1 MKKEWLKDIV
11 LISAGAFIYAFGVN
25 YFFVANK
32 LADGGIAGISVIL
45 HYLFNF
51 NISTTYLV
59 LNVPLVIM
67 GYKLIGGKFIVKTF
81 YGTAMTSLAFRV
93 FQNYLGP
100 MDDKLIASIFGGLII
115 GIGLGTIFVG
125 GGSSGGAD
133 ILVKILN
140 KYFDIPVGKAFLA
153 LDSFVLS
160 ALGILFGRDIFM
172 YTLVGLFISTKAIDF
187 IQDGVD
193 KAKALMIISDKSE
206 EIKNEIMKQTG
217 RGVTI
222 INARGG
228 YTNDNKEVLY
238 CILGRY
244 EVTTVKRIVKNID
257 RKAFMSISEIC
268 VLGEGFK
275 DLGKYYKKC
284 ILYGES
290 YK

>member
-1 MKKEWLKDIV
+1 MKKEWLKDIA

-67 GYKLIGGKFIVKTF
+67 GYKLIGGKFIIKTF

-257 RKAFMSISEIC
+257 RKAFMSISEVSE

-275 DLGKYYKKC
+275 DLGK
-284 ILYGES
+284 
-290 YK
+290 

>member
-228 YTNDNKEVLY
+228 YTNDNKEILY

-257 RKAFMSISEIC
+257 RKAFMSISEVSE

-275 DLGKYYKKC
+275 DLGK
-284 ILYGES
+284 
-290 YK
+290 

>member
-93 FQNYLGP
+93 FQNYLGS

-257 RKAFMSISEIC
+257 RKAFMSISEVSE

-275 DLGKYYKKC
+275 DLGK
-284 ILYGES
+284 
-290 YK
+290 

>member
-51 NISTTYLV
+51 NISMTYLV

-193 KAKALMIISDKSE
+193 KAKALMIISNKSE

-257 RKAFMSISEIC
+257 RKAFMSISEVSE

-275 DLGKYYKKC
+275 DLGK
-284 ILYGES
+284 
-290 YK
+290 

>member
-1 MKKEWLKDIV
+1 MKKEWLKDIA

-67 GYKLIGGKFIVKTF
+67 GYKLIGGKFIIKTF

-153 LDSFVLS
+153 LDFFVLS

-228 YTNDNKEVLY
+228 YTNDNKEILY

-257 RKAFMSISEIC
+257 RKAFMSISEVSE

-275 DLGKYYKKC
+275 DLGK
-284 ILYGES
+284 
-290 YK
+290 

>member
-244 EVTTVKRIVKNID
+244 EVTTVKRIIKNID
-257 RKAFMSISEIC
+257 RKAFMSISEVSE

-275 DLGKYYKKC
+275 DLGK
-284 ILYGES
+284 
-290 YK
+290 

>member
-1 MKKEWLKDIV
+1 MKKEWLKDIA
-11 LISAGAFIYAFGVN
+11 LISVGAFIYAFGVN

-67 GYKLIGGKFIVKTF
+67 GYKLIGGKFIIKTF

-257 RKAFMSISEIC
+257 RKAFMSISEVSE

-275 DLGKYYKKC
+275 DLGK
-284 ILYGES
+284 
-290 YK
+290 

>member
-1 MKKEWLKDIV
+1 MTEGFMKKEWLKDIV

-67 GYKLIGGKFIVKTF
+67 GYKLIGGKFIIKTF

-244 EVTTVKRIVKNID
+244 EVTTVKRIIKNID
-257 RKAFMSISEIC
+257 RKAFMSISEVSE

-275 DLGKYYKKC
+275 DLGK
-284 ILYGES
+284 
-290 YK
+290 

>member
-1 MKKEWLKDIV
+1 MKKEWLKDIA

-67 GYKLIGGKFIVKTF
+67 GYKLIGGKFIIKTF

-228 YTNDNKEVLY
+228 YTNDSKEVLY

-257 RKAFMSISEIC
+257 RKAFMSVSEVSE

-275 DLGKYYKKC
+275 DLGK
-284 ILYGES
+284 
-290 YK
+290 

>member
-59 LNVPLVIM
+59 LNVPLIIM
-67 GYKLIGGKFIVKTF
+67 GYKLIGGKFIIKTF

-153 LDSFVLS
+153 LDFFVLS

-257 RKAFMSISEIC
+257 RKAFMSISEVSE

-275 DLGKYYKKC
+275 DLGK
-284 ILYGES
+284 
-290 YK
+290 

>member
-1 MKKEWLKDIV
+1 MKKEWLKDIA

-153 LDSFVLS
+153 LDFFVLS

-244 EVTTVKRIVKNID
+244 EVTTVKRIIKNID
-257 RKAFMSISEIC
+257 RKAFMSISEVSE

-275 DLGKYYKKC
+275 DLGK
-284 ILYGES
+284 
-290 YK
+290 

>member
-153 LDSFVLS
+153 LDFFVLS

-228 YTNDNKEVLY
+228 YTNDSKEVLY

-257 RKAFMSISEIC
+257 RKAFMSISEVSE

-275 DLGKYYKKC
+275 DLGK
-284 ILYGES
+284 
-290 YK
+290 

>member
-1 MKKEWLKDIV
+1 MKKEWLKDIA
-11 LISAGAFIYAFGVN
+11 LISVGAFIYAFGVN

-67 GYKLIGGKFIVKTF
+67 GYKLIGGKFIIKTF

-228 YTNDNKEVLY
+228 YTNDSKEILY

-257 RKAFMSISEIC
+257 KKAFMSVSEVSE

-275 DLGKYYKKC
+275 DLGK
-284 ILYGES
+284 
-290 YK
+290 

>member
-1 MKKEWLKDIV
+1 MKKEWLKDIA
-11 LISAGAFIYAFGVN
+11 LISVGAFIYAFGVN

-67 GYKLIGGKFIVKTF
+67 GYKLIGGKFIIKTF

-228 YTNDNKEVLY
+228 YTNDSKEILY

-257 RKAFMSISEIC
+257 RKAFMSVSEVSE

-275 DLGKYYKKC
+275 DITK
-284 ILYGES
+284 
-290 YK
+290 

>member
-51 NISTTYLV
+51 NISMTYLV

-67 GYKLIGGKFIVKTF
+67 GYKLIGGKFIIKTF

-257 RKAFMSISEIC
+257 RKAFMSISEVSE

-275 DLGKYYKKC
+275 DLGK
-284 ILYGES
+284 
-290 YK
+290 

>member
-1 MKKEWLKDIV
+1 MKKEWLKDIA

-67 GYKLIGGKFIVKTF
+67 GYKLIGGKFIIKTF

-153 LDSFVLS
+153 LDFFVLS

-257 RKAFMSISEIC
+257 RKAFMSISEVSE

-275 DLGKYYKKC
+275 DLGK
-284 ILYGES
+284 
-290 YK
+290 

>member
-67 GYKLIGGKFIVKTF
+67 GYKLIGGKFIIKTF

-153 LDSFVLS
+153 LDFFVLS
-160 ALGILFGRDIFM
+160 ALGILFGIDIFM
-172 YTLVGLFISTKAIDF
+172 YTLVGLFISTIAIYF
-187 IQDGVD
+187 ILDCVD
-193 KAKALMIISDKSE
+193 KAKAMMIISEKSE
-206 EIKNEIMKQTG
+206 EGLYNGIKMMLDSNELFRSYQEKAQI
-217 RGVTI
+217 RGDSFSTK
-222 INARGG
+222 N
-228 YTNDNKEVLY
+228 TVLAVQE
-238 CILGRY
+238 LFEELWEKG
-244 EVTTVKRIVKNID
+244 
-257 RKAFMSISEIC
+257 
-268 VLGEGFK
+268 
-275 DLGKYYKKC
+275 
-284 ILYGES
+284 
-290 YK
+290 

>member
-1 MKKEWLKDIV
+1 MKKEWLKDIA

-153 LDSFVLS
+153 LDFFVLS

-257 RKAFMSISEIC
+257 RKAFMSISEVSE

-275 DLGKYYKKC
+275 DLGK
-284 ILYGES
+284 
-290 YK
+290 

>member
-1 MKKEWLKDIV
+1 MKKEWLKDIA
-11 LISAGAFIYAFGVN
+11 LISVGAFIYAFGVN

-67 GYKLIGGKFIVKTF
+67 GYKLIGGKFIIKTF

-217 RGVTI
+217 RGW
-222 INARGG
+222 
-228 YTNDNKEVLY
+228 
-238 CILGRY
+238 
-244 EVTTVKRIVKNID
+244 
-257 RKAFMSISEIC
+257 M
-268 VLGEGFK
+268 
-275 DLGKYYKKC
+275 
-284 ILYGES
+284 
-290 YK
+290 

>member
-1 MKKEWLKDIV
+1 MKKEWLKDIA
-11 LISAGAFIYAFGVN
+11 LISVGAFIYAFGVN

-67 GYKLIGGKFIVKTF
+67 GYKLIGGKFIIKTF

-206 EIKNEIMKQTG
+206 EIRNEIMKQTG

-228 YTNDNKEVLY
+228 YTNDSKEVLY

-257 RKAFMSISEIC
+257 RKAFMSVSEVSE

-275 DLGKYYKKC
+275 DLGK
-284 ILYGES
+284 
-290 YK
+290 

>member
-1 MKKEWLKDIV
+1 MKKEWLKDIA
-11 LISAGAFIYAFGVN
+11 LISVGAFIYAFGVN

-257 RKAFMSISEIC
+257 RKAFMSISEVSE

-275 DLGKYYKKC
+275 DLGK
-284 ILYGES
+284 
-290 YK
+290 